1 MGVITNSSVNTVPL
15 TQKKQIEPKKS
26 KNYDDETEKNKNK
39 NKNEIINREL
49 LKDPEIQEIENEY
62 QRQLKKKEEEIRKE
76 NELYKRE
83 YIRPNKESHIICSVA
98 DGSETSK
105 QGIRI
110 VTEEFLSRIK
120 NSILMCPFI
129 YDEKNEEYFNWRY
142 QRQFAFDYFKTYL
155 INTLPDDRGYLMIN
169 NRNTYF
175 SHEIV
180 QIYSLA
186 DKNNCDYLFVGYN
199 GLKGGIQKES
209 NINQGLIYL
218 LCESKI
224 PIFIMKDKLLR
235 GQRNKGYKWLILM
248 DRNNKDCYKVFDYF
262 YPLMDV
268 DKDFI
273 YGLTILPRNVTIDDI
288 QRQFIDKVSKCGFNM
303 EKQFKYENVEY
314 QSKLSEFLKQFVN
327 HSLSDYFD
335 FVIFYNNDEKSKV
348 QRLENES
355 LKLLN
360 VINANIGFVNGGLAT
375 DFDFNIK
382 VLHPKKIEPPVR
394 NEQNENLQNED
405 IKEEKKE
412 DIKEAKKEE
421 KKEEK
426 KEDKKISN
434 QQSRIQSKKPTNVSN
449 KSNTNVKD
457 NKSTTTTNPKK
468 PVNTT
473 TTSKNPT
480 LNRTTKQTP
489 NTTKPNVNK
498 GKK

>member
-1 MGVITNSSVNTVPL
+1 MMMKMKKKKDKNL
-15 TQKKQIEPKKS
+15 T
-26 KNYDDETEKNKNK
+26 DT
-39 NKNEIINREL
+39 INREL
-49 LKDPEIQEIENEY
+49 LKDPEIEEIENEY
-62 QRQLKKKEEEIRKE
+62 KRQLKKKEEEIKKE

-105 QGIRI
+105 QAIRI

-186 DKNNCDYLFVGYN
+186 EKNNCDYLFVGYN

-224 PIFIMKDKLLR
+224 PVFIMKDKLLR

-248 DRNNKDCYKVFDYF
+248 DRNNKDCFKVFDYF

-303 EKQFKYENVEY
+303 ESQVKYENVEY
-314 QSKLSEFLKQFVN
+314 QNKLSDFLKQFVN

-360 VINANIGFVNGGLAT
+360 VINANIGFVNGGIAT
-375 DFDFNIK
+375 DFDFSIK
-382 VLHPKKIEPPVR
+382 VLHPKKIEPPIR
-394 NEQNENLQNED
+394 KEENENLEKED

-412 DIKEAKKEE
+412 DKKENE
-421 KKEEK
+421 
-426 KEDKKISN
+426 KISN
-434 QQSRIQSKKPTNVSN
+434 QQSRVQSKKPTNVSN

-457 NKSTTTTNPKK
+457 NKSTTMKTTNTKK

-473 TTSKNPT
+473 TSKNQTLNKTSKQNPSS
-480 LNRTTKQTP
+480 
-489 NTTKPNVNK
+489 TKPNVNK

>member
-1 MGVITNSSVNTVPL
+1 MGVITNSSVNTIPL
-15 TQKKQIEPKKS
+15 TQKKPIEPKTS
-26 KNYDDETEKNKNK
+26 KKYDDENEKKKDKNLTDT
-39 NKNEIINREL
+39 INREL
-49 LKDPEIQEIENEY
+49 LKDPEIEEIENEY
-62 QRQLKKKEEEIRKE
+62 KRQLKKKEEEIKKE

-105 QGIRI
+105 QAIRI

-186 DKNNCDYLFVGYN
+186 EKNNCDYLFVGYN

-235 GQRNKGYKWLILM
+235 GQRNEGYKWLILM

-288 QRQFIDKVSKCGFNM
+288 QRQFIDKVTKCGFNM

-314 QSKLSEFLKQFVN
+314 QNKLSDFLKQFVN

-360 VINANIGFVNGGLAT
+360 VINANIGFVNGGIAT
-375 DFDFNIK
+375 DFDFSIK
-382 VLHPKKIEPPVR
+382 VLHPKKIEPPIR
-394 NEQNENLQNED
+394 KEENENLEKED

-412 DIKEAKKEE
+412 DKKENE
-421 KKEEK
+421 
-426 KEDKKISN
+426 KISN
-434 QQSRIQSKKPTNVSN
+434 QQSRVQSKKPTNVSN
-449 KSNTNVKD
+449 KSNTNIKD
-457 NKSTTTTNPKK
+457 NKSTTMKTTNTKK

-473 TTSKNPT
+473 TSKNQTLNKTSKQNPSS
-480 LNRTTKQTP
+480 
-489 NTTKPNVNK
+489 TKPNVNK